1 MVSAVHFTFSKFLIF
16 VTVILNIFEGETS
29 LIYKLEICL
38 EKGKGHLFSSNEG
51 ALGMKTTMALRM
63 SKKQ

>member
-38 EKGKGHLFSSNEG
+38 EKGKGHFFPVIREL
-51 ALGMKTTMALRM
+51 
-63 SKKQ
+63 

>member
-38 EKGKGHLFSSNEG
+38 G
-51 ALGMKTTMALRM
+51 LR
-63 SKKQ
+63 KERDPYFPVIREL